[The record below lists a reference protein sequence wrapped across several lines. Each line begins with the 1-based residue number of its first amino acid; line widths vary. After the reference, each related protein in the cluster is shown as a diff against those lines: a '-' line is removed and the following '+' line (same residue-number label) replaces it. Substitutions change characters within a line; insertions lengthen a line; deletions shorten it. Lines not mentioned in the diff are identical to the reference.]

1 MNIDIDISMG
11 YHNEYLNVII
21 HMCKSSNHGKVA
33 MFRQIRKS
41 AWILVEGFITKKTPG
56 CNSSIMGIFWDIPSG
71 LHVYIT
77 VKNDPPCYE
86 WKNSLFLGPWLPV
99 RYVTQITRPGNRH
112 PEGCLERVPTGG
124 AMAGI
129 MWPDKNLCKDGMVMS
144 KSDSR
149 IGKCLHN
156 YGKSQFLSISNR

>member
-21 HMCKSSNHGKVA
+21 HMCKSIAIMGKWQC
-33 MFRQIRKS
+33 FRQIRKS
-41 AWILVEGFITKKTPG
+41 AWILIEGFITKKTPV

-86 WKNSLFLGPWLPV
+86 WKNSLFLGPFIHIH
-99 RYVTQITRPGNRH
+99 QITRPSNRH

-129 MWPDKNLCKDGMVMS
+129 MWPDKNLCIDGMVMS

-156 YGKSQFLSISNR
+156 YGKSQFLSMSNR